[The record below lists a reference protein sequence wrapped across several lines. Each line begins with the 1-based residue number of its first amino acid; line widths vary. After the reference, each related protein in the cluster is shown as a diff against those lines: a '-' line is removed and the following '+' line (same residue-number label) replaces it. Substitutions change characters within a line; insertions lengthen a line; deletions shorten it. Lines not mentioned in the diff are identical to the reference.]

1 MKKFEWRLQRLL
13 DLKVK
18 QENALRGELVAIT
31 EKAVALKGRIMMQK
45 SALRQALAELE
56 ERQLQS
62 GLYDRQIF
70 FEFVHV
76 TDGKIKALE
85 HEMAETEKMRRKKII
100 EIMKMRKFRK
110 GLEKLR
116 AQAKLEFLTEQNKLE
131 QSEMDDRVS
140 ISYARKI
147 LMPA

>member
-76 TDGKIKALE
+76 TDSKIKALE
-85 HEMAETEKMRRKKII
+85 LEMAETEKMRREKII
-100 EIMKMRKFRK
+100 EIIKMRKFRK